1 MDNGFSKHTTGY
13 TKNVLLLKVPQGGV
27 VYFGDGMKGYILGV
41 DKVGKTLEES
51 IDNVYHV
58 MG

>member
-13 TKNVLLLKVPQGGV
+13 TKNFLLLKVLQGGG

-41 DKVGKTLEES
+41 DKVKKSCG
-51 IDNVYHV
+51 IH
-58 MG
+58 